1 MLFVQKMSEKIKR
14 TAPLLKKAIALKYE
28 MGKDQ
33 APIVVAKGDGFIA
46 EKIIALAR
54 THDIHCQENPELVQI
69 LSKVE
74 LETQI
79 PYEAFAT
86 VAQII
91 VYLYKIQ
98 GKLKQ

>member
-1 MLFVQKMSEKIKR
+1 MRKIIK
-14 TAPLLKKAIALKYE
+14 TTTPPVKKAIALSYE

-54 THDIHCQENPELVQI
+54 IHNIHCQENSELVQL

>member
-1 MLFVQKMSEKIKR
+1 MREKIKT
-14 TAPLLKKAIALKYE
+14 TATPLKKAIALKYE

-54 THDIHCQENPELVQI
+54 THDIHCQENRELVQI

-79 PYEAFAT
+79 PYEAFST